1 MTNLTQ
7 NARTA
12 AGIIVNAMTL
22 ENIVAAKEA
31 FLADQSLSTTFSDG
45 VNEFTLTAS
54 EFIDALD
61 FAIKRLTK

>member
-22 ENIVAAKEA
+22 EGIEAAKEA
-31 FLADQSLSTTFSDG
+31 FLADQSLPTTFNDG
-45 VNEFTLTAS
+45 VNDFTLTAS

-61 FAIKRLTK
+61 FAIKRLK